1 MALNIN
7 IKNAR
12 KNNNMTQRQLADA
25 IGVSHNT
32 ISDWESGNHKPDIDT
47 LFLLCNI
54 LKVDANYM
62 LDYEE
67 KIKELEVQN
76 KSNDDQYKQILKN
89 KGLMD
94 DNDNINEENFKKL
107 IDFAVANKD
116 FIINK
121 KDKD

>member
-1 MALNIN
+1 MALNEN
-7 IKNAR
+7 IKEAR
-12 KNNNMTQRQLADA
+12 KKNNMTQRQLADA

-47 LFLLCNI
+47 LFLLCKV

-62 LDYEE
+62 LDYEQR
-67 KIKELEVQN
+67 KKELEAQ
-76 KSNDDQYKQILKN
+76 SDNDYKKILKD

-94 DNDNINEENFKKL
+94 ENENINQEDFEKL
-107 IDFAVANKD
+107 IDIASQMKD
-116 FIINK
+116 LMQK

>member
-1 MALNIN
+1 MALNEN

-12 KNNNMTQRQLADA
+12 KKNNMTQRQLADA

-47 LFLLCNI
+47 LFLLCKV
-54 LKVDANYM
+54 LSVDANYM

-67 KIKELEVQN
+67 KIKELKSQN
-76 KSNDDQYKQILKN
+76 KLNDDQYKQILKN

-94 DNDNINEENFKKL
+94 NNENISEEDFKKL

-116 FIINK
+116 FIIK